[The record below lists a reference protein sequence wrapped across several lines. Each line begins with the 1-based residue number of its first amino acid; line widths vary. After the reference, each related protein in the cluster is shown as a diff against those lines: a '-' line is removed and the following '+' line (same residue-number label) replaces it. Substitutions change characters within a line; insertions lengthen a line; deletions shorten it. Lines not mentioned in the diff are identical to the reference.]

1 MRAKKVGAAS
11 WLGKVTGDVPEQKL
25 RELEKAFEKELKKGS
40 GRSGLAAEGGR
51 EALGGA
57 IEEAG
62 ASAGSVHV
70 VERSEEEQGLA
81 EAMATGGEALKR
93 LRRAGFAVG
102 SVSEGLGREP
112 GGGRGELQA
121 DAAERRREVEAER
134 GVGHRQ
140 KVARMEQ
147 QSVNRERMRQAMFGK
162 R

>member
-1 MRAKKVGAAS
+1 MHAKKVGTAS

-25 RELEKAFEKELKKGS
+25 RELEKAFEKEKKKAS

-57 IEEAG
+57 CEEAG
-62 ASAGSVHV
+62 ASAGSVYA

-81 EAMATGGEALKR
+81 EAMATGGGGLKR

-112 GGGRGELQA
+112 GGGRGELHA
-121 DAAERRREVEAER
+121 DAAERRREVETER
-134 GVGHRQ
+134 GVGDQQ

-147 QSVNRERMRQAMFGK
+147 QSRKREQMREALFGK